1 MPSARELAER
11 FGTEEDEVNC
21 PFYFKIGACRHGD
34 TCKREHHRPPF
45 SQTIVLKHMYY
56 NPMIPH
62 INAGQSAESMDRN
75 TMQEVLD
82 DFLEEIVIECS
93 KYGNL
98 EDVQVL
104 ENLGE
109 HMIGSVYVKYDD
121 EEEAAEAMEKLNG
134 RYFAGRV
141 LSAEYSP
148 VTDFR
153 DSRCRTFDEGHC
165 DRGAFCNY
173 MHVGT
178 PSSALRKH
186 LEREY
191 KFRGCRAKGNASQ
204 ATINTGGGRR

>member
-1 MPSARELAER
+1 MPGIRELADK
-11 FGTEEDEVNC
+11 FGTEEDQVNC

-34 TCKREHHRPPF
+34 TCKREHHKPPF

-62 INAGQSAESMDRN
+62 VNSGASPESMDKT

-82 DFLEEIVIECS
+82 DFLEEIVEECG
-93 KYGNL
+93 KYGKL

-109 HMIGSVYVKYDD
+109 HMIGNVYVKYDD
-121 EEEAAEAMEKLNG
+121 EEEAAEALEKLNG

-141 LSAEYSP
+141 LEGEYTH

-153 DSRCRTFDEGHC
+153 EARCRKFDDGHC
-165 DRGAFCNY
+165 ERGAFCNF
-173 MHVGT
+173 MHVGN
-178 PSSALRKH
+178 PSSSLRKY
-186 LEREY
+186 LDREFR
-191 KFRGCRAKGNASQ
+191 FRGCRAKGNASM
-204 ATINTGGGRR
+204 ATMGGDRR